1 MSSQALSRQ
10 HHGKAV
16 TTLQDTFNMDGAM
29 LKSIVRKASAGITVI
44 LVACTTVSPPQ
55 VDAWVAAGGPKPPPQ
70 SACPG
75 VAHLDLSKLEVERRE
90 RVLTSRDPQATG
102 FVRLPASAEAL
113 IPDDALVVIRAN
125 LPPGGLYSNDLR
137 SVVWKTV
144 DGTWRVWR
152 QNLNFGETPPPPPP
166 PPPPGAQDGSPEYQ
180 AAMAAAERYQRLQND
195 PDERWPPQVGL
206 LPAATEAA
214 LEAALA
220 DPCRAWDP
228 DYFPY
233 AQPLLRSEDG
243 GRSRICPPDGGYYA
257 ADITEPGR
265 ARRGIGAACI
275 NETPTFQLI
284 RLAAYSVPVPE
295 SLTEREVD

>member
-1 MSSQALSRQ
+1 
-10 HHGKAV
+10 
-16 TTLQDTFNMDGAM
+16 M
-29 LKSIVRKASAGITVI
+29 LNSIVRKASVGITVF

-55 VDAWVAAGGPKPPPQ
+55 VEAWVAAGRPAPPPQ

-75 VAHLDLSKLEVERRE
+75 VAHLNLSRLEAERRE
-90 RVLTSRDPQATG
+90 SVLASRDPQATG

-113 IPDDALVVIRAN
+113 IPDDALIVIRAN
-125 LPPGGLYSNDLR
+125 LPPRGLYSNDLR
-137 SVVWKTV
+137 TVVWKTA

-152 QNLNFGETPPPPPP
+152 QNRDYGATPPPPPP
-166 PPPPGAQDGSPEYQ
+166 PPSLIAQEGSPEYQ
-180 AAMAAAERYQRLQND
+180 AAVEAVERYQRLQND

-206 LPAATEAA
+206 LPAATAAA

-233 AQPLLRSEDG
+233 AQPLRRSEDG
-243 GRSRICPPDGGYYA
+243 GRSRICPPDGGYYT

-265 ARRGIGAACI
+265 ARRGIGSACI
-275 NETPTFQLI
+275 NETPTF
-284 RLAAYSVPVPE
+284 RLMSAAAHAMPVPE
-295 SLTEREVD
+295 SLSEK